1 MNSTVILPNGREV
14 PSLGLGTWHMGERIG
29 DPTTEALA
37 LKRGLDLGATV
48 IDTAEMYARG
58 GAERVVAE
66 AIKGRREE
74 VFIVSKVL
82 PHNASR
88 HGTIIAC
95 ENSLQRLGIDA
106 IDLYL
111 LHWPGPHPLGDTIE
125 AFHDLKKNGKIK
137 AWGVSNFDT
146 SDMEE
151 LWRVPGG
158 ADCQTNQILYN
169 LMRRGVEWDLLPWCY
184 KNGVSVMAYSPLEQ
198 GRLLNNKKLNSL
210 AKQRN
215 LSPAQIAIAWT
226 LCKKGVMS
234 IPKASSIR
242 HVEENIAAW
251 SIKLEKSD
259 LDLLNE
265 EFKPPL
271 KKGMLDIL

>member
-1 MNSTVILPNGREV
+1 MNSTVILPNGRDA

-29 DPTTEALA
+29 DPAAEALA
-37 LKRGLDLGATV
+37 LKRGLDLGATL

-88 HGTIIAC
+88 HGTIKAC
-95 ENSLQRLGIDA
+95 ENSLQRLGIES

-111 LHWPGPHPLGDTIE
+111 LHWPGRHPLRDTVE
-125 AFHDLKKNGKIK
+125 AFHELKNTGKIK

-151 LWRVPGG
+151 LWSVPGG

-169 LMRRGVEWDLLPWCY
+169 LMRRGVEWDLFP
-184 KNGVSVMAYSPLEQ
+184 GVRKRVS
-198 GRLLNNKKLNSL
+198 RLWHIHHLNKDDCS
-210 AKQRN
+210 A
-215 LSPAQIAIAWT
+215 
-226 LCKKGVMS
+226 M
-234 IPKASSIR
+234 
-242 HVEENIAAW
+242 
-251 SIKLEKSD
+251 KS
-259 LDLLNE
+259 
-265 EFKPPL
+265 
-271 KKGMLDIL
+271 